1 VKKLLF
7 FLLFPVFANCQNTIG
22 LPDII
27 NYSKLSYNA
36 GLQNWDIKQDR
47 NGIVYF
53 ANNEGLLSFDGKN
66 WKIYP
71 LPNKT
76 IVRSVEIG
84 NDNKIYVGGQDELG
98 YFSPDVTGTLVYHS
112 LTNLIPT
119 KHRSFEDVWDIIAY
133 DKSIFFRSPDK
144 IFQYKTGTI
153 TVFKA
158 PSEWA
163 YLTSCNNKL
172 YAQDYQTGL
181 LVFENDSWQPV
192 ITNYT
197 FSKNDPITGIL
208 PNADGAMI
216 TTLKNGLFY
225 FRNNIIT
232 PLNGGA
238 SNIFQNERIYNAIT
252 ISNEWMAVAT
262 SGGGVYIINDKAEI
276 VQKFSTTE
284 GLQNNNILCLFLDNK
299 QNLWLGLNNG
309 IDFIAYNSAIKHISP
324 KLLDESGY
332 TAIIK
337 NQHLYIYI
345 LVHILA
351 YLNPFDHHDFDYNK
365 P

>member
-1 VKKLLF
+1 MKKLLF

-133 DKSIFFRSPDK
+133 DKI
-144 IFQYKTGTI
+144 
-153 TVFKA
+153 
-158 PSEWA
+158 
-163 YLTSCNNKL
+163 
-172 YAQDYQTGL
+172 
-181 LVFENDSWQPV
+181 
-192 ITNYT
+192 
-197 FSKNDPITGIL
+197 
-208 PNADGAMI
+208 
-216 TTLKNGLFY
+216 
-225 FRNNIIT
+225 
-232 PLNGGA
+232 
-238 SNIFQNERIYNAIT
+238 
-252 ISNEWMAVAT
+252 
-262 SGGGVYIINDKAEI
+262 
-276 VQKFSTTE
+276 
-284 GLQNNNILCLFLDNK
+284 
-299 QNLWLGLNNG
+299 
-309 IDFIAYNSAIKHISP
+309 
-324 KLLDESGY
+324 
-332 TAIIK
+332 
-337 NQHLYIYI
+337 
-345 LVHILA
+345 
-351 YLNPFDHHDFDYNK
+351 
-365 P
+365 